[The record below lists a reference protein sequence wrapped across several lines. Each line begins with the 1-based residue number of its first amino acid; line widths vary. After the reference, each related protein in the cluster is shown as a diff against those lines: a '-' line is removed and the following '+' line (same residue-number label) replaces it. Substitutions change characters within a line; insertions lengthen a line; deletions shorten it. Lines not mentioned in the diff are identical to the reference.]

1 MCSRS
6 CSASPW
12 NYEVFTLARIREEYD
27 TTGSTDTAVVHGIG
41 RTGRLVT
48 SAALV
53 LFLAFVAMATAPNT
67 GAKMMATG
75 LGAGILIDAT
85 IVRSLLVPAAVALFG
100 RWNWWLPRP
109 FARVL
114 RVAPDRNVA
123 WSR

>member
-1 MCSRS
+1 MD
-6 CSASPW
+6 
-12 NYEVFTLARIREEYD
+12 YEVFILTRIREEYYAS
-27 TTGSTDTAVVHGIG
+27 GSTDTAVVHGIG

-48 SAALV
+48 CAALV

-75 LGAGILIDAT
+75 LGAGIIVDAT

-100 RWNWWLPRP
+100 RWNWWFPRP

-114 RVAPDRNVA
+114 RIPSDPDVGL
-123 WSR
+123 SR

>member
-1 MCSRS
+1 LLVSAACSDEGNQPGS
-6 CSASPW
+6 C
-12 NYEVFTLARIREEYD
+12 EEYD
-27 TTGSTDTAVVHGIG
+27 ATGSNDTAVVHGIR

-48 SAALV
+48 SAALI
-53 LFLAFVAMATAPNT
+53 LFLAFVVMSTAPNT

-109 FARVL
+109 LARLL
-114 RVAPDRNVA
+114 RVAPDTRA
-123 WSR
+123 ATALDRA